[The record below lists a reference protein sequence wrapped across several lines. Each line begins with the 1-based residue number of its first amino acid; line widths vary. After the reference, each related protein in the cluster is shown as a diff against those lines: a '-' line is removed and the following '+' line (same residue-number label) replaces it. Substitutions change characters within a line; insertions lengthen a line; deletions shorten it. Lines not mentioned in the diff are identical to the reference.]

1 MTKKWKKKKMTI
13 PEIENKLYPCV
24 SVNERKR
31 LDWYKKNDIKKYLKE
46 IAKLWRKYED
56 RLDGRII

>member
-1 MTKKWKKKKMTI
+1 MTI

-24 SVNERKR
+24 SVNERKC
-31 LDWYKKNDIKKYLKE
+31 LNWYRKNDIKKYLKE

>member
-1 MTKKWKKKKMTI
+1 MSI
-13 PEIENKLYPCV
+13 LEIESKLYPCV
-24 SVNERKR
+24 NVNERKR
-31 LDWYKKNDIKKYLKE
+31 LNKRLKWYKNHDIKKYLKE